1 MLDTDLVRGRLV
13 AVATA
18 GAVATVACV
27 VLAVVLSLVAGQTWA
42 VLVQGHAVEAGLF
55 AISLSVVGAVVL
67 HRFPRH
73 GLGWLFLGIAV
84 VEGVDLLA
92 TGLSL
97 RLAAAGSTGWLVG
110 WLAWLG
116 RWLWLVG
123 WGAMLSLVAVLFP
136 DGVLPSP
143 RWRVLVWTATTA
155 LLVGCVAAAVQPGP
169 GEVAAATAAGD
180 PSAAVA
186 RPPSLRWRSVSCWGV
201 GWSGWLGWP
210 CGPCGRG
217 ELVAG
222 SWAGSSQ

>member
-1 MLDTDLVRGRLV
+1 MLDTDRVRGRLV
-13 AVATA
+13 ATV

-27 VLAVVLSLVAGQTWA
+27 VLAMVLSLVAGQTWA

-84 VEGVDLLA
+84 VEGVDILA

-97 RLAAAGSTGWLVG
+97 RLAAAGSTGWLAG

-116 RWLWLVG
+116 GWLWLAG
-123 WGAMLSLVAVLFP
+123 YGAMLSLVAVLFP

-143 RWRVLVWTATTA
+143 RWRVLVRRRPARRI
-155 LLVGCVAAAVQPGP
+155 P
-169 GEVAAATAAGD
+169 AG
-180 PSAAVA
+180 
-186 RPPSLRWRSVSCWGV
+186 
-201 GWSGWLGWP
+201 
-210 CGPCGRG
+210 
-217 ELVAG
+217 
-222 SWAGSSQ
+222 